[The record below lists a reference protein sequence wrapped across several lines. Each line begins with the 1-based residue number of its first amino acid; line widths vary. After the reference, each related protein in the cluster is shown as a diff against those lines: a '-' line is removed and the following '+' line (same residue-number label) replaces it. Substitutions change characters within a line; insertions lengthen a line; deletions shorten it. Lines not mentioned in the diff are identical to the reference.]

1 MSPADVTSS
10 YWGTPDQ
17 LRAMLSDP
25 DWNGKVVA
33 FEKGWIDTSRAETQI
48 GFETDFLQD
57 GEIINVGELK
67 EYP

>member
-1 MSPADVTSS
+1 MTSS

-25 DWNGKVVA
+25 DWNSKVVA
-33 FEKGWIDTSRAETQI
+33 FEERWIDTSRAETQI

-57 GEIINVGELK
+57 GKIINVSELK